1 MLWHGRAQR
10 EEARLLYFPLRIQPM
25 KCHGLCSPWPSQLP
39 FLLPPS
45 PYGDLHMA
53 HNMVA
58 DPELQFPDNPE
69 QMHHCWRNIWH
80 SIYLGQHS
88 GGLHRDQRRRL
99 KALGL
104 LNRYGTQCYSLL
116 SCWLEFCRYTFLLD
130 PKFMPSLC
138 LRLSRFYSDSVLRF
152 CISAKGVVLHAFGAS
167 VWFWVQTVS
176 IEAGWKCLQSI
187 PLGTVTSSLKLYL
200 FFILRPI
207 LWKGLFSGNWL
218 KRSLAWLFQG
228 HAVSL
233 ELTGDSL

>member
-1 MLWHGRAQR
+1 MDSVHHGPPN
-10 EEARLLYFPLRIQPM
+10 FPFFFL
-25 KCHGLCSPWPSQLP
+25 PSRMGTCTWLTIW
-39 FLLPPS
+39 
-45 PYGDLHMA
+45 
-53 HNMVA
+53 
-58 DPELQFPDNPE
+58 LQTLNCNSLTILNRCIIAGEISGILF
-69 QMHHCWRNIWH
+69 I
-80 SIYLGQHS
+80 LGQHF

-104 LNRYGTQCYSLL
+104 LNRCGTQCHSLL
-116 SCWLEFCRYTFLLD
+116 SCWLEFCRYAFLLD

-152 CISAKGVVLHAFGAS
+152 CISAKGLVLHAFGAS

-176 IEAGWKCLQSI
+176 IEAGWKCLQSV
-187 PLGTVTSSLKLYL
+187 PLGIVTSSLKLYL
-200 FFILRPI
+200 FFILWPI

-218 KRSLAWLFQG
+218 KRPLAWLFQG

>member
-1 MLWHGRAQR
+1 MAEPSGKKQDSST
-10 EEARLLYFPLRIQPM
+10 FPVRIQPM

-58 DPELQFPDNPE
+58 DPNCNSLTILNRCIIAGEISGILF
-69 QMHHCWRNIWH
+69 I
-80 SIYLGQHS
+80 LGQHF

-138 LRLSRFYSDSVLRF
+138 LRLSRFYSDSV
-152 CISAKGVVLHAFGAS
+152 
-167 VWFWVQTVS
+167 
-176 IEAGWKCLQSI
+176 
-187 PLGTVTSSLKLYL
+187 
-200 FFILRPI
+200 
-207 LWKGLFSGNWL
+207 
-218 KRSLAWLFQG
+218 
-228 HAVSL
+228 
-233 ELTGDSL
+233 